1 MAAPAPELMDDVVEE
16 ILLRLPLDDPSCAAR
31 ASAVCKHWRHLLADA
46 GFLRRYRAFHRRRA
60 PPRLGFIYDAGSPL
74 ARFAPTTAFRPADLD
89 HDGWKPMDCR
99 HGRALFRTSASAVLC
114 AVSGCDHGGCHGGP
128 FAVAFVANYVMEGEE
143 EEITSPTSAW
153 LYSSETGTWSAPST
167 VRHHNAEPFPKPSV
181 LAGDGAVYFLTWHG
195 RNILRYDL
203 RKLDLTVI
211 ASPEIDDDDFENH
224 LLMTTEDGGMGL
236 ARLVSGHSLQLWSW
250 KPVSAAAAWVQL
262 RVIDLDLVIPGD
274 AMRPRLLGFAEGT
287 DMVFVD
293 TTYDGAQVVQ
303 QIELS
308 TLKVTKVLDECY
320 ASCRQKGK
328 LPPSAI
334 TLVAYHG
341 ELAPECVSTYF
352 KYGCALLY
360 KAQDEADPLGNVPKS
375 SSNKESMKSTTNKD
389 DSGSSKTPGSNTE
402 DAPSTDKADAEEGQ
416 NSNGK
421 GQEEENG
428 DSDKDD
434 DEMVGDED
442 DSDLDQAWKMLD
454 IARAIVE
461 KSPDDTLEK
470 AKIFSALA
478 EVSMEREDI
487 DNSLGDYFKALAIL
501 EKLNFRICLV
511 YELVSKISDAIPYCA
526 KAISLCKSRIQS
538 LKNDKDALLA
548 GKDDNASAADGGSE
562 KSAPEGEIEQLS
574 GILSELEKKLEDLEQ
589 AMSTPSSVMDEI
601 MKRIASKAGGEQN
614 ATDTMPVAASFN
626 SSSQMAG
633 SSNGFDSSTLSTA
646 ATTGSTGSTVTDLG
660 VVGRGI
666 KRANIKPISAEPP
679 PKRAAAD
686 SLSVKGDS
694 SNNNSDV
701 HTPAQEGDDSVSK

>member
-1 MAAPAPELMDDVVEE
+1 RISSLRHVMDDVVEE

-60 PPRLGFIYDAGSPL
+60 PPRLDFIYDAGSPL

-250 KPVSAAAAWVQL
+250 KPVSATAAAAWVQL

-320 ASCRQKGK
+320 ASCVLPYMSFFLPGRQKGK

-334 TLVAYHG
+334 TL
-341 ELAPECVSTYF
+341 
-352 KYGCALLY
+352 
-360 KAQDEADPLGNVPKS
+360 
-375 SSNKESMKSTTNKD
+375 
-389 DSGSSKTPGSNTE
+389 
-402 DAPSTDKADAEEGQ
+402 
-416 NSNGK
+416 
-421 GQEEENG
+421 
-428 DSDKDD
+428 
-434 DEMVGDED
+434 
-442 DSDLDQAWKMLD
+442 
-454 IARAIVE
+454 
-461 KSPDDTLEK
+461 
-470 AKIFSALA
+470 
-478 EVSMEREDI
+478 
-487 DNSLGDYFKALAIL
+487 
-501 EKLNFRICLV
+501 
-511 YELVSKISDAIPYCA
+511 
-526 KAISLCKSRIQS
+526 
-538 LKNDKDALLA
+538 
-548 GKDDNASAADGGSE
+548 
-562 KSAPEGEIEQLS
+562 
-574 GILSELEKKLEDLEQ
+574 
-589 AMSTPSSVMDEI
+589 
-601 MKRIASKAGGEQN
+601 
-614 ATDTMPVAASFN
+614 
-626 SSSQMAG
+626 
-633 SSNGFDSSTLSTA
+633 
-646 ATTGSTGSTVTDLG
+646 
-660 VVGRGI
+660 
-666 KRANIKPISAEPP
+666 
-679 PKRAAAD
+679 
-686 SLSVKGDS
+686 
-694 SNNNSDV
+694 
-701 HTPAQEGDDSVSK
+701 

>member
-1 MAAPAPELMDDVVEE
+1 MASSSENVEAPRDEQRDPPPSPPNPSEE
-16 ILLRLPLDDPSCAAR
+16 
-31 ASAVCKHWRHLLADA
+31 A
-46 GFLRRYRAFHRRRA
+46 G
-60 PPRLGFIYDAGSPL
+60 AGEEME
-74 ARFAPTTAFRPADLD
+74 AE
-89 HDGWKPMDCR
+89 G
-99 HGRALFRTSASAVLC
+99 
-114 AVSGCDHGGCHGGP
+114 
-128 FAVAFVANYVMEGEE
+128 EGEE
-143 EEITSPTSAW
+143 EVKTLE
-153 LYSSETGTWSAPST
+153 
-167 VRHHNAEPFPKPSV
+167 RAEELFERGSK
-181 LAGDGAVYFLTWHG
+181 AIEEGD
-195 RNILRYDL
+195 
-203 RKLDLTVI
+203 
-211 ASPEIDDDDFENH
+211 
-224 LLMTTEDGGMGL
+224 
-236 ARLVSGHSLQLWSW
+236 
-250 KPVSAAAAWVQL
+250 
-262 RVIDLDLVIPGD
+262 
-274 AMRPRLLGFAEGT
+274 
-287 DMVFVD
+287 FVD
-293 TTYDGAQVVQ
+293 AVDC
-303 QIELS
+303 LS
-308 TLKVTKVLDECY
+308 RALEI
-320 ASCRQKGK
+320 R
-328 LPPSAI
+328 
-334 TLVAYHG
+334 VAHHG

-416 NSNGK
+416 NSTGK

-501 EKLNFRICLV
+501 EKLFEPDHRRIIDLNFRICLV

-614 ATDTMPVAASFN
+614 ATDTMPAAASFN

-694 SNNNSDV
+694 SNNSDV

>member
-1 MAAPAPELMDDVVEE
+1 MASSSENVEAPREE
-16 ILLRLPLDDPSCAAR
+16 QRDPPPPNPSEE
-31 ASAVCKHWRHLLADA
+31 A
-46 GFLRRYRAFHRRRA
+46 G
-60 PPRLGFIYDAGSPL
+60 AGEEME
-74 ARFAPTTAFRPADLD
+74 A
-89 HDGWKPMDCR
+89 
-99 HGRALFRTSASAVLC
+99 
-114 AVSGCDHGGCHGGP
+114 
-128 FAVAFVANYVMEGEE
+128 EGEE
-143 EEITSPTSAW
+143 EEVKT
-153 LYSSETGTWSAPST
+153 LE
-167 VRHHNAEPFPKPSV
+167 RAEELFERGSK
-181 LAGDGAVYFLTWHG
+181 AIEEGD
-195 RNILRYDL
+195 
-203 RKLDLTVI
+203 
-211 ASPEIDDDDFENH
+211 
-224 LLMTTEDGGMGL
+224 
-236 ARLVSGHSLQLWSW
+236 
-250 KPVSAAAAWVQL
+250 
-262 RVIDLDLVIPGD
+262 
-274 AMRPRLLGFAEGT
+274 
-287 DMVFVD
+287 FVD
-293 TTYDGAQVVQ
+293 AVDC
-303 QIELS
+303 LS
-308 TLKVTKVLDECY
+308 RALEIRV
-320 ASCRQKGK
+320 SH
-328 LPPSAI
+328 
-334 TLVAYHG
+334 HG

-375 SSNKESMKSTTNKD
+375 SSNEESMKSTTNKD
-389 DSGSSKTPGSNTE
+389 DSGSSKAPGSNTE

-434 DEMVGDED
+434 EMAGDDD

-501 EKLNFRICLV
+501 EKLFEPDHRRIIDLYPSCL
-511 YELVSKISDAIPYCA
+511 ISDAIPYCA

-548 GKDDNASAADGGSE
+548 GKDDNASAAEGGSE

-601 MKRIASKAGGEQN
+601 MKRIASKASDEQN
-614 ATDTMPVAASFN
+614 AANTMPAAASFN

-679 PKRAAAD
+679 PKRTAAD

-694 SNNNSDV
+694 SNNSDV
-701 HTPAQEGDDSVSK
+701 HTTAQEVDDSVSK

>member
-1 MAAPAPELMDDVVEE
+1 MASSSENVEAPRDEQRDPPPSPPNPSEE
-16 ILLRLPLDDPSCAAR
+16 
-31 ASAVCKHWRHLLADA
+31 A
-46 GFLRRYRAFHRRRA
+46 G
-60 PPRLGFIYDAGSPL
+60 AGEEME
-74 ARFAPTTAFRPADLD
+74 AE
-89 HDGWKPMDCR
+89 G
-99 HGRALFRTSASAVLC
+99 
-114 AVSGCDHGGCHGGP
+114 
-128 FAVAFVANYVMEGEE
+128 EGEE
-143 EEITSPTSAW
+143 EVKTLE
-153 LYSSETGTWSAPST
+153 
-167 VRHHNAEPFPKPSV
+167 RAEELFERGSK
-181 LAGDGAVYFLTWHG
+181 AIEEGD
-195 RNILRYDL
+195 
-203 RKLDLTVI
+203 
-211 ASPEIDDDDFENH
+211 
-224 LLMTTEDGGMGL
+224 
-236 ARLVSGHSLQLWSW
+236 
-250 KPVSAAAAWVQL
+250 
-262 RVIDLDLVIPGD
+262 
-274 AMRPRLLGFAEGT
+274 
-287 DMVFVD
+287 FVD
-293 TTYDGAQVVQ
+293 AVDC
-303 QIELS
+303 LS
-308 TLKVTKVLDECY
+308 RALEI
-320 ASCRQKGK
+320 R
-328 LPPSAI
+328 
-334 TLVAYHG
+334 VAHHG

-402 DAPSTDKADAEEGQ
+402 DAPSTDKADAEEGCYCTII
-416 NSNGK
+416 NDGHTPCAFLPGFC

-501 EKLNFRICLV
+501 EKLFEPDHRRIIDLYPSCLVNIILPNYLPATCILLPYSNPRNFRICLV

-614 ATDTMPVAASFN
+614 ATDTMPAAASFN

>member
-1 MAAPAPELMDDVVEE
+1 MASSSENVEAPRDEQRDPPPSPPNPSEE
-16 ILLRLPLDDPSCAAR
+16 
-31 ASAVCKHWRHLLADA
+31 A
-46 GFLRRYRAFHRRRA
+46 G
-60 PPRLGFIYDAGSPL
+60 AGEEME
-74 ARFAPTTAFRPADLD
+74 AE
-89 HDGWKPMDCR
+89 G
-99 HGRALFRTSASAVLC
+99 
-114 AVSGCDHGGCHGGP
+114 
-128 FAVAFVANYVMEGEE
+128 EGEE
-143 EEITSPTSAW
+143 EVKTLE
-153 LYSSETGTWSAPST
+153 
-167 VRHHNAEPFPKPSV
+167 RAEELFERGSK
-181 LAGDGAVYFLTWHG
+181 AIEEGD
-195 RNILRYDL
+195 
-203 RKLDLTVI
+203 
-211 ASPEIDDDDFENH
+211 
-224 LLMTTEDGGMGL
+224 
-236 ARLVSGHSLQLWSW
+236 
-250 KPVSAAAAWVQL
+250 
-262 RVIDLDLVIPGD
+262 
-274 AMRPRLLGFAEGT
+274 
-287 DMVFVD
+287 FVD
-293 TTYDGAQVVQ
+293 AVDC
-303 QIELS
+303 LS
-308 TLKVTKVLDECY
+308 RALEI
-320 ASCRQKGK
+320 R
-328 LPPSAI
+328 
-334 TLVAYHG
+334 VAHHG

-416 NSNGK
+416 NSTGK

-614 ATDTMPVAASFN
+614 ATDTMPAAASFN

-694 SNNNSDV
+694 SNNSDV

>member
-31 ASAVCKHWRHLLADA
+31 ASAVCKHWSHLLADA
-46 GFLRRYRAFHRRRA
+46 AHGL
-60 PPRLGFIYDAGSPL
+60 PPRPRPL
-74 ARFAPTTAFRPADLD
+74 PHIWCVSDSGDDELTVWDPMSGDVQRLRSPADTL
-89 HDGWKPMDCR
+89 
-99 HGRALFRTSASAVLC
+99 ALRTNIEASAVLC

-320 ASCRQKGK
+320 ASCV
-328 LPPSAI
+328 LPYMSFF
-334 TLVAYHG
+334 L
-341 ELAPECVSTYF
+341 
-352 KYGCALLY
+352 
-360 KAQDEADPLGNVPKS
+360 
-375 SSNKESMKSTTNKD
+375 
-389 DSGSSKTPGSNTE
+389 PGT
-402 DAPSTDKADAEEGQ
+402 
-416 NSNGK
+416 
-421 GQEEENG
+421 
-428 DSDKDD
+428 
-434 DEMVGDED
+434 
-442 DSDLDQAWKMLD
+442 
-454 IARAIVE
+454 
-461 KSPDDTLEK
+461 
-470 AKIFSALA
+470 
-478 EVSMEREDI
+478 
-487 DNSLGDYFKALAIL
+487 
-501 EKLNFRICLV
+501 
-511 YELVSKISDAIPYCA
+511 
-526 KAISLCKSRIQS
+526 
-538 LKNDKDALLA
+538 
-548 GKDDNASAADGGSE
+548 
-562 KSAPEGEIEQLS
+562 
-574 GILSELEKKLEDLEQ
+574 
-589 AMSTPSSVMDEI
+589 
-601 MKRIASKAGGEQN
+601 
-614 ATDTMPVAASFN
+614 
-626 SSSQMAG
+626 
-633 SSNGFDSSTLSTA
+633 
-646 ATTGSTGSTVTDLG
+646 
-660 VVGRGI
+660 
-666 KRANIKPISAEPP
+666 
-679 PKRAAAD
+679 
-686 SLSVKGDS
+686 
-694 SNNNSDV
+694 
-701 HTPAQEGDDSVSK
+701 